1 MHRAVV
7 AYQWRMFF
15 LMHRTLSHTDGWWF
29 YQWGMAIR
37 WRRQPPKDG
46 CIIIAPGWLAYLGSV
61 AEEESTAEERLYK
74 SRKIILASWVSR
86 PAIGSGV
93 PPAREMRR
101 MRSAYRVTEKS
112 RRSATMPMW
121 RWHFYNRSSAVVANG
136 LVSRGRLANPVL
148 TYKTA
153 LRRFPS
159 AQPLSTTA
167 LRR

>member
-7 AYQWRMFF
+7 AYQWRMVF

-93 PPAREMRR
+93 PTAREMGR
-101 MRSAYRVTEKS
+101 MRRIPARIRFAPRTGLRK
-112 RRSATMPMW
+112 
-121 RWHFYNRSSAVVANG
+121 SAVA
-136 LVSRGRLANPVL
+136 P
-148 TYKTA
+148 
-153 LRRFPS
+153 RRCRCGDGI
-159 AQPLSTTA
+159 STTA
-167 LRR
+167 LRRFSLGIACFVGKNTYLCLEKELNDEL